1 MAEIEQLGVEVV
13 AVSVDSPEQSRDLQ
27 KTAGLTYPIL
37 SDPNADAIRKYDLLH
52 VKAGPDGHDVA
63 RPGEFL
69 VDSNGVV
76 RWVNLTE
83 DFRVR
88 ARSEQFLAQA
98 RQLK

>member
-1 MAEIEQLGVEVV
+1 MFA
-13 AVSVDSPEQSRDLQ
+13 
-27 KTAGLTYPIL
+27 
-37 SDPNADAIRKYDLLH
+37 SDPNTETIRKYDLLH
-52 VKAGPDGHDVA
+52 AKAGPDGHDVA

-69 VDSNGVV
+69 VDSGGIV

-88 ARSEQFLAQA
+88 ARAEQFLAQA

>member
-1 MAEIEQLGVEVV
+1 MNEIEQSGVEVV
-13 AVSVDSPEQSRDLQ
+13 AISVDTPEQSRDLRQ
-27 KTAGLTYPIL
+27 KAGLAFEIL
-37 SDPNADAIRKYDLLH
+37 SDPNAEAIRRYDLLH
-52 VKAGPDGHDVA
+52 AKAGSDGHDIS

-69 VDSNGVV
+69 VDSSGIV

>member
-1 MAEIEQLGVEVV
+1 MGVRTV
-13 AVSVDSPEQSRDLQ
+13 AISVDSPEESEDLR
-27 KTAGLTYPIL
+27 KKARLTFPIL
-37 SDPNADAIRKYDLLH
+37 CDADATAIRAYDLLH
-52 VKAGPDGHDVA
+52 PGGGPEGHDIA

-69 VDSNGVV
+69 VDSQGVV

-88 ARSEQFLAQA
+88 ARAEQFLAQA

>member
-1 MAEIEQLGVEVV
+1 MFASDLNAE
-13 AVSVDSPEQSRDLQ
+13 
-27 KTAGLTYPIL
+27 T
-37 SDPNADAIRKYDLLH
+37 IRKYDLVH
-52 VKAGPDGHDVA
+52 AKAGPEGHDIA

-69 VDSNGVV
+69 IDSSGIV

-88 ARSEQFLAQA
+88 ARAEQFLAQA

>member
-13 AVSVDSPEQSRDLQ
+13 AVSVDSPEQSKDLQ
-27 KTAGLTYPIL
+27 KKAGLTYAIL

-52 VKAGPDGHDVA
+52 AKAGMNGHDVA

-69 VDSNGVV
+69 VDSNGIV

>member
-1 MAEIEQLGVEVV
+1 MV
-13 AVSVDSPEQSRDLQ
+13 AISVDSPEESQDLRN
-27 KTAGLTYPIL
+27 KAGLTFPIL
-37 SDPNADAIRKYDLLH
+37 SDPNAETIRRYDLLH
-52 VKAGPDGHDVA
+52 PKAGPDGHDIA

-69 VDSNGVV
+69 VDSNGIV

>member
-1 MAEIEQLGVEVV
+1 MKVV
-13 AVSVDSPEQSRDLQ
+13 AISVDSPEESQDLS
-27 KTAGLTYPIL
+27 KKASLTYQFL
-37 SDPNADAIRKYDLLH
+37 SDPNADAIRRYDLLH
-52 VKAGPDGHDVA
+52 AKAGPDGHDIA

-69 VDSNGVV
+69 VDSNDVV

-88 ARSEQFLAQA
+88 ARAEQFLAQA

>member
-1 MAEIEQLGVEVV
+1 MQVV
-13 AVSVDSPEQSRDLQ
+13 AISVDTPEQSQDL
-27 KTAGLTYPIL
+27 KKKAGLTFL
-37 SDPNADAIRKYDLLH
+37 FASDPNAEVIRKYDLLH
-52 VKAGPDGHDVA
+52 AKAGPDGHDVA

-69 VDSNGVV
+69 VDSNGIV

-88 ARSEQFLAQA
+88 ARAEQFLAQA

>member
-1 MAEIEQLGVEVV
+1 MNEIEALGVQPV
-13 AVSVDSPEQSRDLQ
+13 AISVDSPAESRELCR
-27 KTAGLTYPIL
+27 KAGFTFPFL
-37 SDPNADAIRKYDLLH
+37 SDPDTTAIRAYDLLH
-52 VKAGPDGHDVA
+52 KGQGLNGHDVA

-88 ARSEQFLAQA
+88 ARAEEFLAQA